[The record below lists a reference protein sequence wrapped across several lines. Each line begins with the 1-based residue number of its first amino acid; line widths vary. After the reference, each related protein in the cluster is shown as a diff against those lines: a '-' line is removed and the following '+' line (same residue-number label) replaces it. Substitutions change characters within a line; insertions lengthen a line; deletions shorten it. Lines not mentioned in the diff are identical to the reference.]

1 MMPHT
6 GSYTFFQSTVSGT
19 NQHSHAKRELCFV
32 DLEAARLQQWSN
44 EKKMFTCLSLW
55 RKCKIY
61 VFKNLTTIYIL
72 HLQTHFNTYDF
83 NFILYYNMPGTS
95 YARIYSPWWYWDIC
109 PNSTITWTFYI
120 RGYDL
125 CRSLLK
131 SNGDDSYYDILFQSS
146 TTVHQCPS
154 SINLTVAFSSTE
166 FRIIQYLLGDDNYV
180 LGNN

>member
-109 PNSTITWTFYI
+109 PNSTITRDVLHTRLWLMLKLTKIQWRRLLLWHSISIFHH
-120 RGYDL
+120 
-125 CRSLLK
+125 RS
-131 SNGDDSYYDILFQSS
+131 
-146 TTVHQCPS
+146 PM
-154 SINLTVAFSSTE
+154 SIVN
-166 FRIIQYLLGDDNYV
+166 
-180 LGNN
+180 